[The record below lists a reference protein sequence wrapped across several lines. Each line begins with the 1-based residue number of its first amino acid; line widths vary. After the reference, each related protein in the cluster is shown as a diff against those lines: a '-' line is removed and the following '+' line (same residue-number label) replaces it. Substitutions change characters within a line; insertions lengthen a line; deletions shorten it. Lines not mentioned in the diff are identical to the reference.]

1 MRTAIASAAV
11 LAAALAPAL
20 LSVGSAQAAQ
30 QGTLDQASETYSL
43 GPWSNGD
50 NGQTFTPAI
59 SGLVSGIDLYEAQ
72 VSGSATY
79 NLTIRAAQNG
89 LPTGP
94 VLGTGSATVSSVGW
108 FSVPITSTAPVTAGG
123 SYAISF
129 QGPSNA
135 YVGCDTNVY
144 PGGGAIYE
152 GRNYASSYDLAFREY
167 VVAGGTISGTPT
179 SNTPVDHPYSYD
191 YAVNGYPAPTLSVVD
206 GALPDGLTL
215 SQSGRLSGT
224 PTTVGSS
231 TFTIRAANDKG
242 QQDVTSTIIVRAPV
256 APAAPSGVTAA
267 AGAGSATVSWSA
279 PTDTGDDPV
288 TEYTVTSTP
297 GNVTATTSA
306 TSATINGLTPGT
318 AYTFQVAA
326 TSASGTGAASE
337 PSTAVTPYTT
347 PSAPVGFRVTPGD
360 GSVEL
365 SWAAPASDGS
375 SPLTGYTISQ
385 RVDGGPWA
393 DVATP
398 AATDTNAVIDGLRNG
413 STYEYRIVASNA
425 AGSGPAVSSNPA
437 APFGV
442 AGSPQAVEAVGGDES
457 AWLTWS
463 APADA
468 NGSPV
473 TGYQVEYSSDG
484 STWSEPITAGTTSAD
499 VTGLT
504 NGTEYSFRVAAV
516 NAAGAGPWSELAT
529 ATPVTVASAP
539 SDLTVTPADGAA
551 VLSWTAPTDDGGAA
565 VTGYRVEYRAAGAE
579 WTGVDA
585 STSPATI
592 SGLDNGSR
600 YEFRVR
606 AVTSVAPGTA
616 SDSVSTTPFVFD
628 PTARSDGGS
637 IDGTTLSVGDR
648 VHLGATDLPVGS
660 TVTVDLHS
668 TPVRLATATIGD
680 DGVLDTDVIIPA
692 GTAAGAHELVVT
704 LDGTGADPVTVSHAF
719 TVAPATVAA
728 TTTAVAR
735 QAAAELAFTGSTI
748 SPLLVG
754 GAALAVL
761 LGVGLIVV
769 RRRRA

>member
-1 MRTAIASAAV
+1 MRKAIASAAV

-20 LSVGSAQAAQ
+20 LSVGAAQAAQ
-30 QGTLDQASETYSL
+30 QGTLDQASETYRL

-50 NGQTFTPAI
+50 NGQTFTPTV
-59 SGLVSGIDLYEAQ
+59 SGLVSGIDLYEARI
-72 VSGSATY
+72 SGSATY
-79 NLTIRAAQNG
+79 DVTIRAAQNG

-144 PGGGAIYE
+144 PGGGAIYM
-152 GRNYASSYDLAFREY
+152 GQSYASSYDLAFREY

-179 SNTPVDHPYSYD
+179 SNTPVDHSYSYD
-191 YAVNGYPAPTLSVVD
+191 YTVGGYPAPTLSVVD
-206 GALPDGLTL
+206 GTLPAGLTL

-224 PTTVGSS
+224 PTEVGSS
-231 TFTIRAANDKG
+231 TFTIRSANDKG
-242 QQDVTSTIIVRAPV
+242 QQDVTSTIVVR
-256 APAAPSGVTAA
+256 PAAVPSAPGDVTAA

-279 PTDTGDDPV
+279 PTDAGDDPV
-288 TEYTVTSTP
+288 TGYTVTSTP
-297 GNVTATTSA
+297 GNVTATTA
-306 TSATINGLTPGT
+306 GTSATIDGLTPGT

-326 TSASGTGAASE
+326 TSASGTGAASG

-347 PSAPVGFRVTPGD
+347 PSAPVGFRMTPGD

-365 SWAAPASDGS
+365 NWAAPASDGF

-385 RVDGGPWA
+385 SVDGGPWA

-398 AATDTNAVIDGLRNG
+398 AAADTSAVIDGLQNG
-413 STYEYRIVASNA
+413 STYEYRIAASNA
-425 AGSGPAVSSNPA
+425 AGTGPAASSNPTT
-437 APFGV
+437 PFGV
-442 AGSPQAVEAVGGDES
+442 AGSPQAVKATGDDES
-457 AWLTWS
+457 VSLTWS

-468 NGSPV
+468 NGAPV

-484 STWSEPITAGTTSAD
+484 STWSEPIAAATGSAH

-516 NAAGAGPWSELAT
+516 NAAGTGPWSELAT
-529 ATPVTVASAP
+529 ATPLTVASAP
-539 SDLTVTPADGAA
+539 NDLAVNPADGAA

-565 VTGYRVEYRAAGAE
+565 VTGYRVEYRAAGAD

-585 STSPATI
+585 STSPVTI
-592 SGLDNGSR
+592 SSLDNGSR

-606 AVTSVAPGTA
+606 AVTPVGPGTPSA
-616 SDSVSTTPFVFD
+616 SVSTTPFVFD
-628 PTARSDGGS
+628 PTARIDGDS
-637 IDGTTLSVGDR
+637 IDGTTLSVGAR
-648 VHLGATDLPVGS
+648 VHLGATDLPAGA
-660 TVTVDLHS
+660 TVTIDLHS
-668 TPVRLATATIGD
+668 TPVRLAAVTIGD

-692 GTAAGAHELVVT
+692 GTAAGAHELVLT